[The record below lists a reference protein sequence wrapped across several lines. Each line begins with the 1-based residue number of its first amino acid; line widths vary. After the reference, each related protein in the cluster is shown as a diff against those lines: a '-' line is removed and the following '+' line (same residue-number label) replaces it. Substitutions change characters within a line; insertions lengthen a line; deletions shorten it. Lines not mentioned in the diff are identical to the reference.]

1 VPPDAK
7 PFRVEVVIR
16 TPQIEVWRALT
27 EPDQVRRWFGWDYAG
42 LNDEVELMFVTN
54 AKREPPG
61 RILMFEGEDQS
72 AIEVEADGAHTIV
85 RVVYPASLDDVEVD
99 DAYDQI
105 EEGWRAFL
113 LQLRDYLERHP
124 GKRRRTI
131 RLTSE
136 AKPIAVLAAVAGEVE
151 GESRRASPH
160 LSVTTTESYGQG
172 LVIVDSSEPLDSA
185 ESGRVNVTIT
195 TYGLDDERFARLRQ
209 RWQAILNELAKDVEV
224 TA

>member
-1 VPPDAK
+1 MPEAK
-7 PFRVEVVIR
+7 PFRVEVVVR
-16 TPQIEVWRALT
+16 APHIEVWRALT
-27 EPDQVRRWFGWDYAG
+27 EPDQVTRWFGWDYAG
-42 LNDEVELMFVTN
+42 LDDEVELMFVTG
-54 AKREPPG
+54 ARHEPPG

-72 AIEVEADGAHTIV
+72 AIEVEADGAHTVV
-85 RVVYPASLDDVEVD
+85 RAVYPASLEDVELD
-99 DAYDQI
+99 EAYDQI
-105 EEGWRAFL
+105 EEGWRGFL
-113 LQLRDYLERHP
+113 LQLGDYLERHA

-160 LSVTTTESYGQG
+160 LSVTRTDSYGQG
-172 LVIVDSSEPLDSA
+172 LVVVDSSEPLDSA
-185 ESGRVNVTIT
+185 DTGRVNVTIT
-195 TYGLDDERFARLRQ
+195 THRLDDEQFARLRQ

>member
-1 VPPDAK
+1 MPEAK

-16 TPQIEVWRALT
+16 TPHIEVWRALT

-42 LNDEVELMFVTN
+42 LDDEIELMFVTG
-54 AKREPPG
+54 AKHEPPG

-85 RVVYPASLDDVEVD
+85 RAVYPASLADVELD

-113 LQLRDYLERHP
+113 VQLRDYLERHP
-124 GKRRRTI
+124 GTRRRTI

-160 LSVTTTESYGQG
+160 LSVTTTDSYGQG
-172 LVIVDSSEPLDSA
+172 LVVVDSSEPLDSA
-185 ESGRVNVTIT
+185 DTGRVNVTIT
-195 TYGLDDERFARLRQ
+195 TYGLDDGHFARLRK
-209 RWQAILNELAKDVEV
+209 RWQAILNDLAKDVEV

>member
-1 VPPDAK
+1 MPEVK

-16 TPQIEVWRALT
+16 APQIEVWRALT

-42 LNDEVELMFVTN
+42 LDDEIELMFVAN
-54 AKREPPG
+54 AKHEPPG

-85 RVVYPASLDDVEVD
+85 RAVYPASLDDAELD

-136 AKPIAVLAAVAGEVE
+136 AKPIAVLAAVAAEVE
-151 GESRRASPH
+151 GESSRASPH
-160 LSVTTTESYGQG
+160 LSVTTTDSYGQG
-172 LVIVDSSEPLDSA
+172 LVVVDSSESLDSA
-185 ESGRVNVTIT
+185 RAGRVNVTIT
-195 TYGLDDERFARLRQ
+195 TYGLDDAQFARLRE

>member
-1 VPPDAK
+1 MPGAK

-16 TPQIEVWRALT
+16 TPQVEVWRALT
-27 EPDQVRRWFGWDYAG
+27 DPSQVRRWFGWDYAG
-42 LNDEVELMFVTN
+42 LEEEIELMFVTN
-54 AKREPPG
+54 ARHEPPG

-85 RVVYPASLDDVEVD
+85 RAVFPASLG
-99 DAYDQI
+99 DADLEDGYDEI

-113 LQLRDYLERHP
+113 IQLRDYLERHP
-124 GKRRRTI
+124 RKRRRTI
-131 RLTSE
+131 RLKSE

-160 LSVTTTESYGQG
+160 LSVTTTDSYGQG
-172 LVIVDSSEPLDSA
+172 LVVVDSSEPLDSA
-185 ESGRVNVTIT
+185 DSGRVNVTIT
-195 TYGLDDERFARLRQ
+195 TYGLDDERFGRLRD
-209 RWQAILNELAKDVEV
+209 RWRAILNELAKDVEV

>member
-1 VPPDAK
+1 MPEAK

-16 TPQIEVWRALT
+16 TPRIEVWRALT

-42 LNDEVELMFVTN
+42 LADEIELMFVAN
-54 AKREPPG
+54 AKHEPPG

-85 RVVYPASLDDVEVD
+85 RVVYPASLEDVQLD
-99 DAYDQI
+99 DAYDPI

-124 GKRRRTI
+124 GERRRTI
-131 RLTSE
+131 RMTSE

-151 GESRRASPH
+151 GESRRASAH
-160 LSVTTTESYGQG
+160 LSVTTTDSYGRG
-172 LVIVDSSEPLDSA
+172 LVVVDSSEPLDSA
-185 ESGRVNVTIT
+185 ETGRVNVTIA
-195 TYGLDDERFARLRQ
+195 TYGLDDGHFARLRN
-209 RWQAILNELAKDVEV
+209 RWHAILNDVAKDVEV

>member
-1 VPPDAK
+1 MPDAK

-42 LNDEVELMFVTN
+42 LDDEIELMFVAN
-54 AKREPPG
+54 AKHEPPD
-61 RILMFEGEDQS
+61 RVLMFDGEDQS

-85 RVVYPASLDDVEVD
+85 RAVFPASLDDVERD
-99 DAYDQI
+99 DTYDQI

-113 LQLRDYLERHP
+113 LQLRDYLERHS

-160 LSVTTTESYGQG
+160 LSVTTSDSYGQG
-172 LVIVDSSEPLDSA
+172 LVVVDSSEPLDSA
-185 ESGRVNVTIT
+185 HAGRMNVTIT
-195 TYGLDDERFARLRQ
+195 TYGLDDEQFARLRE
-209 RWQAILNELAKDVEV
+209 RWQAILNDLAKDVEV